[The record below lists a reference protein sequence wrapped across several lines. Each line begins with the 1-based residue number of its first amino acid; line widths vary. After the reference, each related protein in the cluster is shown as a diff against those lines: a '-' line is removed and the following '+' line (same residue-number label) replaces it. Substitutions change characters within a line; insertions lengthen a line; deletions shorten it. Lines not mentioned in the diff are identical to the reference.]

1 MLGITFYFFGK
12 LKSVATSELVT
23 LLQLFNAGL
32 LEGHS
37 EKRAIFGPV
46 GCVAILPNFMDS

>member
-1 MLGITFYFFGK
+1 MLAITFYFFCK
-12 LKSVATSELVT
+12 LKSVAPSELVT
-23 LLQLFNAGL
+23 LLQLFNADS

>member
-12 LKSVATSELVT
+12 LKSVAPSELVT
-23 LLQLFNAGL
+23 LLRLFNAGW

>member
-1 MLGITFYFFGK
+1 MLAITFYFFGR
-12 LKSVATSELVT
+12 LKSVAPSALVT
-23 LLQLFNAGL
+23 LLQIFNADS